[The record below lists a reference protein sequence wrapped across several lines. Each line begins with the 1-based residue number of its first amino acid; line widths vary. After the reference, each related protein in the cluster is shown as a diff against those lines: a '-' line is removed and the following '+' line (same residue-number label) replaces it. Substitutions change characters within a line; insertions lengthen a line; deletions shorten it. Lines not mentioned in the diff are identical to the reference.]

1 MKNID
6 TLYGYHAVH
15 TVLQTRAKDVLE
27 LFLQANRK
35 DDRMNKIIALAN
47 QSTVKYQ
54 FVDKMTLEKYAT
66 GKNHKGFVAKAHPLK
81 PWDEHDLLNFVEA
94 TTERC
99 IFLVLDGVQ
108 DPHNLGAC
116 LRSAN
121 AFGVAAV
128 IIPKDRA
135 AQLTD
140 VARKVASGAAE
151 ST

>member
-15 TVLQTRAKDVLE
+15 TLLQTRAEDALE

-35 DDRMNKIIALAN
+35 DDRMNKIITLAN
-47 QSTVKYQ
+47 KSTVKYH
-54 FVDKMTLEKYAT
+54 FVDKAMLEKLAA
-66 GKNHKGFVAKAHPLK
+66 GSNHQGFIAKAHPLK
-81 PWDEHDLLNFVEA
+81 SWDDHDLISFVEA
-94 TTERC
+94 ATERC

-108 DPHNLGAC
+108 DQHNLGAC

-121 AFGVAAV
+121 AFGAAAV

-140 VARKVASGAAE
+140 VVRKVASGAAE